1 MYVQLFRYAS
11 CVLPQQQEVLVWKQ
25 HWQERSRTIISAC
38 PDTQENLLESKETK
52 KEPSSTFPPNLPPS
66 PPPKKKEYNEVFILG
81 VL

>member
-11 CVLPQQQEVLVWKQ
+11 CALPQQQEVLVWKQ
-25 HWQERSRTIISAC
+25 HWQERNRTIIAAC
-38 PDTQENLLESKETK
+38 PDIQENLLESRTNQKGAFFNI
-52 KEPSSTFPPNLPPS
+52 P